1 MSLVTSMIILFSLLS
16 STLVSIFMMKK
27 RNLKWFS
34 LLTAF
39 CINTIVLVTSSWIL
53 YSLDEEEQIFGD
65 GSSGFYILLIFIPV
79 VTWLNFFIL
88 ELVRNRK
95 ISTRY

>member
-1 MSLVTSMIILFSLLS
+1 MGFVVSMIILFSLLA
-16 STLVSIFMMKK
+16 STLISVFMIKK
-27 RNLKWFS
+27 RNLKWLS

-65 GSSGFYILLIFIPV
+65 GSSGFYVLLIFIPV

-95 ISTRY
+95 INTRH